1 MTGDTRATARGFV
14 RSLNILLKFA
24 RLYEFGHVR
33 TGAQFDTTWKELRT
47 ALDESSGSG
56 LLLGASGNQILLDGV
71 PLGAAAGERSFA
83 QLLTSSGI
91 ASIHFGT
98 TTTQPQFARFVRGF
112 PSGNAKTTALAE
124 QLKSALAGD
133 TSIKINEIRYV
144 AEDSSVAGIK
154 MAANLTAKVLGAQ
167 GDKFK
172 DFFDDPNKLL
182 QMILAAESSR
192 GPGGGGS
199 GPGSGGGGGVGG
211 GGGGTGTLWDTGAG
225 GSAAGSGGGP
235 SGGGFGTGGGPGGG
249 AGSSVPVGASAS
261 HPGHGAP
268 GGGEAGPAGK

>member
-1 MTGDTRATARGFV
+1 MSGDTRAAARAFV

-24 RLYEFGHVR
+24 RLYEFGHTR
-33 TGAQFDTTWKELRT
+33 TGAQFETTWRELKA
-47 ALDESSGSG
+47 ALDESAGSG

-71 PLGAAAGERSFA
+71 PLGAAAGERAFA

-98 TTTQPQFARFVRGF
+98 TTSQAQFARFVRGF
-112 PSGNAKTTALAE
+112 PSGNAKPTALAE
-124 QLKSALAGD
+124 QLKATLAGD

-154 MAANLTAKVLGAQ
+154 MAANLTAKVLGGQ
-167 GDKFK
+167 SDRVK
-172 DFFDDPNKLL
+172 DLFDDPNKLL

-199 GPGSGGGGGVGG
+199 GPGVGGGGGGVGG
-211 GGGGTGTLWDTGAG
+211 SGTGTLWDTGAG
-225 GSAAGSGGGP
+225 GSGGSSGSG
-235 SGGGFGTGGGPGGG
+235 SGSGSGNGGFYSGGGPGGG
-249 AGSSVPVGASAS
+249 SGSGSGS
-261 HPGHGAP
+261 
-268 GGGEAGPAGK
+268 